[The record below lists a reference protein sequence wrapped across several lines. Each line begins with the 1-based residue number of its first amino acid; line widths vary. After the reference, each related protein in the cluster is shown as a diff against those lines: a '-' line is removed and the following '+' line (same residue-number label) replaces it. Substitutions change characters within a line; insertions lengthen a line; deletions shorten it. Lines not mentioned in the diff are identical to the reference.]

1 MSDKTGYANSTLA
14 WVTAAVCLLGC
25 FYYFFFFYNRALV
38 EVEIEVEH
46 KTRFKLYWAQN
57 NESFSEDHASGVTVV
72 PGRSSYT
79 FFLTNLGGID
89 QLRIDP
95 FQYQGSGTIKRL
107 TLSQPGYEPVEI
119 DLAELSPR
127 HEIGDS
133 RAGPDGLKIGSTGKD
148 PYLMTEPTTVK
159 KPFNPLLEGSRYA
172 AICLIVLLVIA
183 GCRNWSEEF
192 AFVPVLLAVVLALI
206 VVMASVSKRNAHPD
220 EYVHLEATSYYQ
232 ENWLP
237 PVIDESAIERSYSA
251 YGFSRL
257 NNGEIY
263 YLFAGKFTKL
273 LEPLNVDRLF
283 ALRSFNI
290 LLFALIFLYAARS
303 VEARLV
309 ALPLLISPQVWYI
322 FSYCVSDAFGL
333 FLCFLAGCE
342 LVRENS
348 FFNRVSD
355 VQRAFPWPAIIL
367 VSILLGLLFLLKAT
381 FYPFIILIYVAF
393 LWSWL
398 KNWGDR
404 WIIFTR
410 VLVCSVIALTIAGAR
425 IGADYY
431 VNGLDRNEKLLM
443 MQEKTAHY
451 WYKPS
456 TELNKKHASLY
467 MKERGSSLK
476 DVIVIH
482 KWFAKTFV
490 TGVGKYGYFT
500 ISGSDTYYRL
510 MKWSMIIFLIFIC
523 GAVAVKG
530 NSEGRMLL
538 LLVVG
543 LSLGLIGASLHQ
555 SWTISLQPQ
564 GRYLLTILPMIGV
577 VLARN
582 RQMIDNSIFILIVL
596 HLFLL
601 SFYSFVF
608 VGIAAIPRA

>member
-1 MSDKTGYANSTLA
+1 MSDKTGYSNSTLA

-25 FYYFFFFYNRALV
+25 VYYFFFFYNRAFV
-38 EVEIEVEH
+38 ELEVEVEH
-46 KTRFKLYWAQN
+46 KTRFQLFWAQN
-57 NESFSEDHASGVTVV
+57 NEAFSEKKSSGVTVV

-79 FFLTNLGGID
+79 FFLTDLGKVD

-95 FQYQGSGTIKRL
+95 FAYQGSGTIKRL
-107 TLSQPGYEPVEI
+107 TLSQPGYEPVEV
-119 DLAELSPR
+119 DLAEISPGND
-127 HEIGDS
+127 IGES
-133 RAGPDGLKIGSTGKD
+133 RAGPDGLEIGSTGKD
-148 PYLMTEPTTVK
+148 PFLISELTIGEKT
-159 KPFNPLLEGSRYA
+159 FNPLLEGSRYA
-172 AICLIVLLVIA
+172 LICLIVLMVFTS
-183 GCRNWSEEF
+183 CRTWSEDF

-206 VVMASVSKRNAHPD
+206 VIMAAISKRNAHPD

-237 PVIDESAIERSYSA
+237 PVIDDSAIERTYSA

-263 YLFAGKFTKL
+263 YLFAGKFAKL
-273 LEPLNVDRLF
+273 LEPLKIDRLF

-309 ALPLLISPQVWYI
+309 ALPFLISPQVWYI
-322 FSYCVSDAFGL
+322 FSYCASDAFGL

-348 FFNRVSD
+348 FFNRVRN
-355 VQRAFPWPAIIL
+355 VHRAFPWLSIIL
-367 VSILLGLLFLLKAT
+367 VSILLGLIFLLKAT
-381 FYPFIILIYVAF
+381 FYPFIILIYAAF

-398 KNWGDR
+398 ESRGDR

-410 VLVCSVIALTIAGAR
+410 VLICSVIALTIAGAR

-431 VNGLDRNEKLLM
+431 VNGPDRKEKLLM

-451 WYKPS
+451 WFKPS
-456 TELNKKHASLY
+456 TEMNKKHVSLY
-467 MKERGSSLK
+467 MKERGGSLK
-476 DVIVIH
+476 DVIVTH
-482 KWFAKTFV
+482 KWFANTFE
-490 TGVGKYGYFT
+490 TGTGKYGYFR
-500 ISGSDTYYRL
+500 ISGSNIYYSL
-510 MKWSMIIFLIFIC
+510 MKWSLIILLIFIC
-523 GAVAVKG
+523 GAVAVRG
-530 NSEGRMLL
+530 SSEGRILL
-538 LLVVG
+538 LLVVALSVG
-543 LSLGLIGASLHQ
+543 LVGASLHQ
-555 SWTISLQPQ
+555 SWTISLQAQ
-564 GRYLLTILPMIGV
+564 GRYLFTILPMIGV

-582 RQMIDNSIFILIVL
+582 RRVFENSVFILIVL

-608 VGIAAIPRA
+608 VGITAIPRG